1 MLQDVIARIQEERDR
16 VLSNAQ
22 SARIFLELVDPK
34 RLQRG
39 GEILRGGMVSI
50 TKEEHEGVWGECL
63 PSGGGE
69 PYRVGFKVRAL
80 RVRGASCTCH
90 EGMQGEICKH
100 VIALCAKW
108 MLEQKSS
115 WQKLTSALK
124 TLEA

>member
-22 SARIFLELVDPK
+22 SARIFLELADPK

-39 GEILRGGMVSI
+39 GEILRGGILRI
-50 TKEEHEGVWGECL
+50 TQEDSEGVRGECV

-90 EGMQGEICKH
+90 DGMQGETCKH

-115 WQKLTSALK
+115 WQKLNSALK
-124 TLEA
+124 TLES